1 MRRTIVALVPIVGS
15 LLFAACS
22 DSRDATSPRSIS
34 ASRNASPNSPPTG
47 CSFSTITGDANLY
60 FPSRDAVFTMISDMK
75 SLYQTRNGGAVAA
88 TPKGFDILART
99 ADVRRQ
105 GLEIGDATA
114 GGKFVSDLALCM
126 DLGSIPS
133 KFNPSAALLNGVF
146 EVRGGSTDLTG
157 PALAYNASPN
167 TAATQASPLWGAE
180 PKTGSWVR
188 TAATYG
194 RYLVYGYPL
203 GTDVTTS
210 GFELG
215 TLPASLSSFL
225 ASTDDAF
232 RVGLCIRP
240 ANSSL
245 TAANRLVHLGAIV
258 TDPNSV
264 LQQGTH
270 FCSGNVTST
279 GSTTW
284 FASIMHRAASL
295 FAPKPALAQFDFAG
309 IGGLPDGWSP
319 FNPNSIAGSNVV
331 LTFGALPKNVRDST
345 QFTLVVHA
353 SSPGIANVPGVSI
366 SLAVANNS
374 GTPAQAVLIPSDASA
389 ITQTNG
395 DATFHIA
402 IGKPGGYTLTAT
414 GNISGVLTAGFTSAV
429 FNIKN

>member
-22 DSRDATSPRSIS
+22 DNRDATAPRSIS
-34 ASRNASPNSPPTG
+34 ASRNASPNSPPNS
-47 CSFSTITGDANLY
+47 CSFSTVNSDAALY
-60 FPSRDAVFTMISDMK
+60 FPAGDAVFTMISDMK

-88 TPKGFDILART
+88 TPKGFDILAHT
-99 ADVRRQ
+99 ADARRS
-105 GLEIGDATA
+105 GTEIGDATA
-114 GGKFVSDLALCM
+114 GGNFVSALVLCM
-126 DLGSIPS
+126 DLGSIPT
-133 KFNPSAALLNGVF
+133 KFNPSAALLGGVF
-146 EVRGGSTDLTG
+146 EVRGGTTDLTD

-167 TAATQASPLWGAE
+167 TPATLASPLWGAE
-180 PKTGSWVR
+180 PKTGSWAR

-203 GTDVTTS
+203 GTDVLTS

-225 ASTDDAF
+225 ATSDNAF
-232 RVGLCIRP
+232 RVGLCIAQ
-240 ANSSL
+240 ANSSK
-245 TAANRLVHLGAIV
+245 TAANRLVHLSTIV

-264 LQQGTH
+264 LQQGTN
-270 FCSGNVTST
+270 FCVNHVTSNGT
-279 GSTTW
+279 TTW

-295 FAPKPALAQFDFAG
+295 FAPKPAFAQFDFAG

-319 FNPNSIAGSNVV
+319 FNPNAIAGSNVV
-331 LTFGALPKNVRDST
+331 LTFGALPKNVKDST
-345 QFTLVVHA
+345 NFTLIVHA
-353 SSPGIANVPGVSI
+353 SAPGIANMPGVNI
-366 SLAVANNS
+366 TLTVANNS
-374 GTPAQAVLIPSDASA
+374 GTPAQAVLIPQDPSA

-395 DATFHIA
+395 DATFVIA

-414 GNISGVLTAGFTSAV
+414 GDISGVKTAGFTSAV

>member
-1 MRRTIVALVPIVGS
+1 MRRTIVALVPIVGV

-22 DSRDATSPRSIS
+22 DNRDTTAPPNMT
-34 ASRNASPNSPPTG
+34 ASRNASPNSRPTG
-47 CSFSTITGDANLY
+47 CDFSTITGDANLY
-60 FPSRDAVFTMISDMK
+60 FPAGDAVFTMISDMK

-88 TPKGFDILART
+88 TPKGFDILTRT
-99 ADVRRQ
+99 ADARRS
-105 GLEIGDATA
+105 GVEIGDATA
-114 GGKFVSDLALCM
+114 GGKFVSDLVLCM
-126 DLGSIPS
+126 DVGTVPT
-133 KFNPSAALLNGVF
+133 KFNPAAALLNGVF
-146 EVRGGSTDLTG
+146 EVRGLSTDPPT
-157 PALAYNASPN
+157 ALALIAAAN
-167 TAATQASPLWGAE
+167 TPATQASPLWGAE

-203 GTDVTTS
+203 GSDVTTS

-215 TLPASLSSFL
+215 TLPANVSSFL

-270 FCSGNVTST
+270 FCSGQVVST

-284 FASIMHRAASL
+284 FASLMNRAARL
-295 FAPKPALAQFDFAG
+295 LAPKPAFAQIGFDG

-319 FNPNSIAGSNVV
+319 FSPNSIAGSNVV
-331 LTFGALPKNVRDST
+331 LTFGALPKNVKDST
-345 QFTLVVHA
+345 NFTLVVHA
-353 SSPGIANVPGVSI
+353 SSPGIANVPGVSV

-374 GTPAQAVLIPSDASA
+374 GTPAQAVLIGDATA

-402 IGKPGGYTLTAT
+402 MGKPGGYTITAT
-414 GNISGVLTAGFTSAV
+414 GDISGVKTAGFTSAV